1 MCKREFLDALRA
13 RLAGLPCEEIAERL
27 AFYAEMID
35 DRIEEGMQEAEA
47 VAAVG
52 SVDEVA
58 KEIIAATPFHK
69 IAKER
74 VRPARRLVAWEI
86 VLLALGAPLWL
97 ALGLAALAV
106 VFSVYVALWSVV
118 AAVWSVFA
126 SLAAC
131 AIAALPAALFF
142 AVGGHLWVGLA
153 VLGAGLALG
162 GLSIL
167 AFFGCRAATGGML
180 RLTRSFGLGLKKCLM
195 KKEKRQ

>member
-1 MCKREFLDALRA
+1 MCKQEFLDALRA
-13 RLAGLPCEEIAERL
+13 RLAGLPGEERAERL

-35 DRIEEGMQEAEA
+35 DRMEEGMQEAEA

-52 SVDEVA
+52 TIDEVV
-58 KEIIAATPFHK
+58 KEIIADTPLHK

-74 VRPARRLVAWEI
+74 VRPVRRPAAWEI
-86 VLLALGAPLWL
+86 VLLVLGAPIWL

-106 VFSVYVALWSVV
+106 VFSVCVVLWSVV

-126 SLAAC
+126 ALATC
-131 AIAALPAALFF
+131 AVAALPAALLF
-142 AVGGHLWVGLA
+142 ACGGHLWVGLA

-162 GLSIL
+162 GLAIL

-180 RLTRSFGLGLKKCLM
+180 DLSRLFGLGMKKCLM
-195 KKEKRQ
+195 KKEKSQ